1 MELKN
6 WILLILLGAVW
17 GSAFMFIKISADD
30 FGPILL
36 VNLRLLLAGALFL
49 PFLLQKK
56 YLAYFKS
63 HFSGILILG
72 IFSNAFPFTMFSYAS
87 LGATSNMLGI
97 LNGTTAFMTMVVAYF
112 WLKESITPKQIF
124 GIILGFLGILVLVN
138 PANGS
143 ATLGASGFALV
154 GALSYSFSGVY
165 IQKYQLNAN
174 KFVLIGWAMLFGGL
188 FLTPLSFF
196 NLPDQMP
203 DNNAIAALLWLG
215 IVSTGIAYLGYIRL
229 IEQIGAVRTSTVTY
243 LLPVF
248 SIIWGS
254 IFLQEKITWIIFG
267 GFIFVMIGM
276 YFANNRNNTKVLEK

>member
-112 WLKESITPKQIF
+112 WLKESISPKQIF

-143 ATLGASGFALV
+143 ATIGASGFALV

-188 FLTPLSFF
+188 FLIPLSFF

-276 YFANNRNNTKVLEK
+276 YLANNKTTKASEK

>member
-49 PFLLQKK
+49 PFLLRKK
-56 YLAYFKS
+56 YLAHFKS
-63 HFSGILILG
+63 HFPGILILS

-165 IQKYQLNAN
+165 IQKYQLKAN

-188 FLTPLSFF
+188 LLTPLSFF

-203 DNNAIAALLWLG
+203 DHNAIAALLWLG

-276 YFANNRNNTKVLEK
+276 YFANNKNIKASEK

>member
-188 FLTPLSFF
+188 FLIPLSFF

-248 SIIWGS
+248 SIIWVS

-276 YFANNRNNTKVLEK
+276 YFANNKTTKASEK

>member
-124 GIILGFLGILVLVN
+124 GIILGFLGILILVN

-188 FLTPLSFF
+188 FLIPLSFF

-276 YFANNRNNTKVLEK
+276 YFANNKTSKSLEK

>member
-112 WLKESITPKQIF
+112 WLKESIKPKQIF

-276 YFANNRNNTKVLEK
+276 YFANNKNTKASEK

>member
-49 PFLLQKK
+49 PFLLRKK
-56 YLAYFKS
+56 YLAHFKS
-63 HFSGILILG
+63 HFPGILILS

-112 WLKESITPKQIF
+112 WLKESISLKQMF

-188 FLTPLSFF
+188 LLTPLSFF
-196 NLPDQMP
+196 NLPNQMP
-203 DNNAIAALLWLG
+203 DNNAIAALMWLG

-276 YFANNRNNTKVLEK
+276 YFANNKNTKALEN

>member
-6 WILLILLGAVW
+6 WILLILLGSVW

-63 HFSGILILG
+63 HFPGIFILA

-165 IQKYQLNAN
+165 IQKYQLKAN

-188 FLTPLSFF
+188 LLTPLSFF

-276 YFANNRNNTKVLEK
+276 YFANNKNTKALEK

>member
-63 HFSGILILG
+63 HFPGIFILA

-165 IQKYQLNAN
+165 IQKYQLKAN

-188 FLTPLSFF
+188 LLTPLSFF

-276 YFANNRNNTKVLEK
+276 YFANNKNTKALEK

>member
-49 PFLLQKK
+49 PFLLRKK
-56 YLAYFKS
+56 YLAHFKS
-63 HFSGILILG
+63 HFPGILILS

-143 ATLGASGFALV
+143 ATIGASGFALV

-188 FLTPLSFF
+188 LLTPLSFF

-276 YFANNRNNTKVLEK
+276 YFANNKNTKALEK

>member
-165 IQKYQLNAN
+165 IQKYQLKAN

-276 YFANNRNNTKVLEK
+276 YFANNRNNTKVSEK

>member
-49 PFLLQKK
+49 PFLLRKK
-56 YLAYFKS
+56 YLAHFKS
-63 HFSGILILG
+63 HFPGILILS

-143 ATLGASGFALV
+143 ATLGASGFALA

-188 FLTPLSFF
+188 LLTPLSFF
-196 NLPDQMP
+196 NLPNQMP

-276 YFANNRNNTKVLEK
+276 YFANNKNTKALEK

>member
-143 ATLGASGFALV
+143 ATIGASGFALV

-188 FLTPLSFF
+188 FLIPLSFF

-276 YFANNRNNTKVLEK
+276 YFANNKTSKSLEK

>member
-138 PANGS
+138 PVNGS

-276 YFANNRNNTKVLEK
+276 YFANNKNTKASEK

>member
-49 PFLLQKK
+49 PFLLRKK
-56 YLAYFKS
+56 YLAHFKS
-63 HFSGILILG
+63 HFPGIFILS

-188 FLTPLSFF
+188 LLTPLSFF
-196 NLPDQMP
+196 NLPNQMP

-276 YFANNRNNTKVLEK
+276 YFANNKNTKALEK

>member
-112 WLKESITPKQIF
+112 WLKESISLKQIF

-188 FLTPLSFF
+188 LLTPLSFF
-196 NLPDQMP
+196 NLPDQIP
-203 DNNAIAALLWLG
+203 DNNAIAALMWLG

-276 YFANNRNNTKVLEK
+276 YFANNKNTKALEK

>member
-6 WILLILLGAVW
+6 WILLFLLGAVW

-63 HFSGILILG
+63 HFSGILVLG

-124 GIILGFLGILVLVN
+124 GIILGFLGILILVN

-188 FLTPLSFF
+188 FLIPLSFF

-276 YFANNRNNTKVLEK
+276 YFANNKKNTKALEN

>member
-49 PFLLQKK
+49 PFLLRKK
-56 YLAYFKS
+56 YLAHFKS
-63 HFSGILILG
+63 HFPGILILS

-188 FLTPLSFF
+188 LLTPLSFF

-276 YFANNRNNTKVLEK
+276 YFANNRNNTKVSEK

>member
-6 WILLILLGAVW
+6 WILLFLLGAVW

-188 FLTPLSFF
+188 FLIPLSFF

-276 YFANNRNNTKVLEK
+276 YFANNKTSKSLE

>member
-49 PFLLQKK
+49 PFLLRKK
-56 YLAYFKS
+56 YLAHFKS
-63 HFSGILILG
+63 HFPGILILS

-165 IQKYQLNAN
+165 IQKYQLKAN
-174 KFVLIGWAMLFGGL
+174 KFGLIGWAMLFGGL
-188 FLTPLSFF
+188 LLTPLSFF
-196 NLPDQMP
+196 NLPNQMP

-276 YFANNRNNTKVLEK
+276 YFANNKNTKALEK

>member
-56 YLAYFKS
+56 YLAHFKS
-63 HFSGILILG
+63 HFPGILILS

-165 IQKYQLNAN
+165 IQKYQLKAN

-188 FLTPLSFF
+188 LLTPLSFF

-276 YFANNRNNTKVLEK
+276 YFANNKNTKALEK

>member
-112 WLKESITPKQIF
+112 WLKESISPKQIF

-276 YFANNRNNTKVLEK
+276 YFANNKNTKASEK

>member
-6 WILLILLGAVW
+6 WILLIILGAVW

-188 FLTPLSFF
+188 FLIPLSFF

-276 YFANNRNNTKVLEK
+276 YFANNKNTKALEN

>member
-6 WILLILLGAVW
+6 WILLILLGSDW

-188 FLTPLSFF
+188 FLIPLSFF

-248 SIIWGS
+248 SIIWVS

-276 YFANNRNNTKVLEK
+276 YFANNKTSKSLEK

>member
-143 ATLGASGFALV
+143 ATIGASGFALV

-276 YFANNRNNTKVLEK
+276 YFANNKTSKSLEK

>member
-124 GIILGFLGILVLVN
+124 GIILGFLGILILVN

-188 FLTPLSFF
+188 FLIPLSFF

-276 YFANNRNNTKVLEK
+276 YFANNKTTKASEK

>member
-56 YLAYFKS
+56 YLTYFKS

-276 YFANNRNNTKVLEK
+276 YFANNKNIKASEK

>member
-6 WILLILLGAVW
+6 WILLILLGSVW

-63 HFSGILILG
+63 HFPGIFILA

-165 IQKYQLNAN
+165 IQKYQLKAN

-188 FLTPLSFF
+188 LLTPLSFF

-276 YFANNRNNTKVLEK
+276 YFANNKNTKVLEK

>member
-72 IFSNAFPFTMFSYAS
+72 IFSNAFPFPMFSYAS

-276 YFANNRNNTKVLEK
+276 YFANNKNTKASEK

>member
-49 PFLLQKK
+49 PFLLRKK
-56 YLAYFKS
+56 YLAHFKS
-63 HFSGILILG
+63 HFPGILILS

-112 WLKESITPKQIF
+112 WLKESISLKQMF

-188 FLTPLSFF
+188 LLTPLSFF
-196 NLPDQMP
+196 NLPAQIP
-203 DNNAIAALLWLG
+203 DNNAIAALMWLG

-276 YFANNRNNTKVLEK
+276 YFANNKTTKASEK

>member
-6 WILLILLGAVW
+6 WILLTLLGAVW

-143 ATLGASGFALV
+143 ATIGASGFALV

-188 FLTPLSFF
+188 LLIPFSFF

-203 DNNAIAALLWLG
+203 NNNAIAALLWLG

>member
-188 FLTPLSFF
+188 FLIPLSFF

-276 YFANNRNNTKVLEK
+276 YFANNKNTKALEK

>member
-6 WILLILLGAVW
+6 WILLTLLGAVW

-143 ATLGASGFALV
+143 ATLSASGFALV

-188 FLTPLSFF
+188 LLIPFSFF

-203 DNNAIAALLWLG
+203 NNNAIAALLWLG

>member
-6 WILLILLGAVW
+6 WLLLILLGSVW

-36 VNLRLLLAGALFL
+36 VNLRLLLAGAMFL

-63 HFSGILILG
+63 HFPGIFILA

-87 LGATSNMLGI
+87 LGADSNMLGI

-143 ATLGASGFALV
+143 ATIGASGFALV

-188 FLTPLSFF
+188 LLTPLSFF

-203 DNNAIAALLWLG
+203 DSNAIAALLWLG

-276 YFANNRNNTKVLEK
+276 YFANNRNNTKVSEK

>member
-56 YLAYFKS
+56 YLAYFKT

-143 ATLGASGFALV
+143 ATIGASGFALV

-203 DNNAIAALLWLG
+203 DSNAIAALLWLG

-276 YFANNRNNTKVLEK
+276 YFANNKNTKASEK

>member
-49 PFLLQKK
+49 PFLLRKK

-63 HFSGILILG
+63 HFPGIFILA

-97 LNGTTAFMTMVVAYF
+97 LNGTTAFMTMAVAYF
-112 WLKESITPKQIF
+112 WLKESISLKQMF

-188 FLTPLSFF
+188 LLTPLSFF

-203 DNNAIAALLWLG
+203 DNNAIAALMWLG

-276 YFANNRNNTKVLEK
+276 YFANNKNTKALEK

>member
-49 PFLLQKK
+49 PFLLRKK
-56 YLAYFKS
+56 YLAHFKS
-63 HFSGILILG
+63 HFPGILILS

-143 ATLGASGFALV
+143 ATIGASGFALV

-188 FLTPLSFF
+188 LLTPLSFF

-276 YFANNRNNTKVLEK
+276 YFANNKTSKASEK